1 MIDTPEFIC
10 SHRRIENGEV
20 LYQVKWVGYDCEDTT
35 WEPEDVVQEEWPELL
50 QAYLDDIK
58 RNAPSKMYDFKSSQ
72 QEQSDALFE
81 YLESIE
87 DWEEAVD
94 EIVYMEKCKVP
105 GYLVYVK
112 WKDGTRSV
120 HHSSQINERCPQ
132 KMIDFYEKHLVKAPL
147 SKQ

>member
-1 MIDTPEFIC
+1 
-10 SHRRIENGEV
+10 
-20 LYQVKWVGYDCEDTT
+20 
-35 WEPEDVVQEEWPELL
+35 
-50 QAYLDDIK
+50 
-58 RNAPSKMYDFKSSQ
+58 MYDFKSSQ

-112 WKDGTRSV
+112 W
-120 HHSSQINERCPQ
+120 
-132 KMIDFYEKHLVKAPL
+132 
-147 SKQ
+147 